1 MNAAKKKHKLRN
13 RILIGLL
20 IILLLAVVAIG
31 FVLNRNLNKNAL
43 IASFETP
50 QNQTVYLLGT
60 VHKTHF
66 NKFLGYSMEDITSAI
81 ANIKPDCV
89 LIEAREAIY
98 NEYGVVDGP
107 VDMTVVYSYCLDND
121 IKVGMVDWWVVD
133 NDFKSNSTND
143 KRDDKIFENIN
154 LKLNALPPQ
163 TTILVVCGSGHF
175 YEQSERFIANGF
187 ARKTITSKSDVFIS
201 AKDGFT
207 YPESLEDEWEK
218 RAFFYAYTLP
228 QIIASDP
235 NLSDEI
241 KGQFTDGNHDNFY
254 NSQMV
259 FCELFRDN
267 KLYE

>member
-20 IILLLAVVAIG
+20 IILLLAVITLG
-31 FVLNRNLNKNAL
+31 FLWNRHLNKSSL
-43 IASFETP
+43 VASFNTP

-60 VHKTHF
+60 LHESHF
-66 NKFLGYSMEDITSAI
+66 NKLLGYSMEDITSAI
-81 ANIKPDCV
+81 ANIKPDRV
-89 LIEAREAIY
+89 LIEAREEMY

-107 VDMTVVYSYCLDND
+107 VDMAVVYSYCLDND

-133 NDFKSNSTND
+133 NGFQGNSTNE
-143 KRDDKIFENIN
+143 KRDDKISENIN
-154 LKLNALPPQ
+154 LKLNALPPE

-175 YEQSERFIANGF
+175 HEQSERFIANGF
-187 ARKTITSKSDVFIS
+187 VRKTLTNKSDIFVS
-201 AKDGFT
+201 EKDGFT
-207 YPESLEDEWEK
+207 YPESLQVVWEK

-228 QIIASDP
+228 QIIANDP
-235 NLSDEI
+235 NLSAEI
-241 KGQFTDGNHDNFY
+241 KAQFTDGNHDNFY

-259 FCELFRDN
+259 YCELFRGN

>member
-1 MNAAKKKHKLRN
+1 MNAAKKKHKHRN
-13 RILIGLL
+13 RILIGFL
-20 IILLLAVVAIG
+20 IVLLLAVIALG

-60 VHKTHF
+60 IHKTHF
-66 NKFLGYSMEDITSAI
+66 NKFVGYSMEDITSAI
-81 ANIKPDCV
+81 ANIKPDCI
-89 LIEAREAIY
+89 LIEAREEIY

-121 IKVGMVDWWVVD
+121 IKVGMVDWWMVD
-133 NDFKSNSTND
+133 NDFKSNSTNE

-154 LKLNALPPQ
+154 LKLNALPPE

-187 ARKTITSKSDVFIS
+187 VKKTLTNKSDIFVS
-201 AKDGFT
+201 EKDGFT
-207 YPESLEDEWEK
+207 YPESLEDVWEK

-228 QIIASDP
+228 QIVANDP
-235 NLSDEI
+235 NLNEDI
-241 KGQFTDGNHDNFY
+241 KSQFTDGNHDNFY
-254 NSQMV
+254 NSQMTYSQ
-259 FCELFRDN
+259 LFRGN
-267 KLYE
+267 KLYD

>member
-20 IILLLAVVAIG
+20 IILLFAVSTLG
-31 FVLNRNLNKNAL
+31 FLWNRHLNKNSL
-43 IASFETP
+43 VASFNTP

-60 VHKTHF
+60 LHESHF
-66 NKFLGYSMEDITSAI
+66 NNFLGYSMEDITSAI
-81 ANIKPDCV
+81 ANIKPDRV
-89 LIEAREAIY
+89 LIEAREEMY

-107 VDMTVVYSYCLDND
+107 VDMAVVYSYCLDND

-133 NDFKSNSTND
+133 NDFQGNSTNE
-143 KRDDKIFENIN
+143 KRDDKISENIN
-154 LKLNALPPQ
+154 LKLNDLPPEA
-163 TTILVVCGSGHF
+163 TILIVCGSGHF
-175 YEQSERFIANGF
+175 HEQTERFITNGF
-187 ARKTITSKSDVFIS
+187 VRKTLTNKSDIFVS
-201 AKDGFT
+201 EKDGFT
-207 YPESLEDEWEK
+207 YPESLEAVWEK

-228 QIIASDP
+228 QIIATDP

-241 KGQFTDGNHDNFY
+241 KAQFTDGNHDNFY

-259 FCELFRDN
+259 YCELFRGN